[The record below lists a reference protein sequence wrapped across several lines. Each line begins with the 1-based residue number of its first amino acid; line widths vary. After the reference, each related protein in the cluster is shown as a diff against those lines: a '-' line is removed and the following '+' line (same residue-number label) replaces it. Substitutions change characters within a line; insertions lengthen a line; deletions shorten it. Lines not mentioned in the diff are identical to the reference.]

1 MNILYI
7 EHYAGSPEMG
17 MEFRPYYLAKEWV
30 SSGHSVRIVAGDFSH
45 LRLKN
50 PDIKKDFEETEV
62 DGIQYVWVKAG
73 KYKGNG
79 VARAFSMLRFVWK
92 LWKKAGEIAKQWHP
106 DVVIT
111 SSTYPLDT
119 YAGQRIRKK
128 TKRHCEKAAVLIHE
142 VHDMWPITLIE
153 LGGMKKYNP
162 FVMLMQRGENSFC
175 KNSDYVVSLLPAAK
189 EYFQEHGMKPEN
201 FRAIMNGVV
210 IDEWTNARELPEEH
224 KKVLNQLRTQ
234 GMFVVCFFGSVT
246 KSYAIDYLLEATKML
261 SDSRVAVV
269 IVGEGNQKQELV
281 EKCQGREDVFFLP
294 KISKMSIP
302 SLLENVD
309 SCYVGA
315 LRNNMFR
322 FGICMNK
329 LFDSMMSGK
338 PILYSVDA
346 PNNFIVDY
354 NCGISTEAEN
364 SSALA
369 DGLRRMLS
377 LSDQEREKMGKNGR
391 QAVLE
396 HFTYHQLA
404 EQFEELF
411 DTNRG
416 KIEEEYGGK

>member
-30 SSGHSVRIVAGDFSH
+30 SQGHSVRIVAGDYSH

-50 PDIKKDFEETEV
+50 PEITKDFEETEV
-62 DGIQYVWVKAG
+62 DGIQYIWVKTG
-73 KYKGNG
+73 KYEGNG
-79 VARAFSMLRFVWK
+79 AARAFSMFRFVRK
-92 LWKKAGEIAKQWHP
+92 LRKKAGMIAKQWKP

-119 YAGQRIRKK
+119 YAGQKIRKK
-128 TKRHCEKAAVLIHE
+128 TKKYCGKAAVLIHE

-153 LGGMKKYNP
+153 LGGMKKHHP

-175 KNSDYVVSLLPAAK
+175 KHSDYVVSLLPAAK
-189 EYFQEHGMKPEN
+189 EYFQEHGMKPEK

-210 IDEWTNARELPEEH
+210 LNEWTDARELPEEH
-224 KKVLNQLRTQ
+224 KEVLNRLQTQ
-234 GMFVVCFFGSVT
+234 GKFAVCFFGSIT

-261 SDSRVAVV
+261 NDSRVAVV
-269 IVGEGNQKQELV
+269 IVGEGNQKQELI
-281 EKCQGREDVFFLP
+281 EKCKDREDVFFLP

-309 SCYVGA
+309 CCYVGA

-338 PILYSVDA
+338 PILYAVDA

-369 DGLRRMLS
+369 EALRRMLS
-377 LSDQEREKMGKNGR
+377 LSVEEREQMGKNGR

-396 HFTYHQLA
+396 HFTYQQLA

-411 DTNRG
+411 DANRG
-416 KIEEEYGGK
+416 GNK